1 MQLAEEDVNWWWR
14 QRLDI
19 PSSFLLF
26 PHSFAAVL
34 STFSNPTNRSTRG
47 ELNNSTAERL
57 TQSSLR
63 WIIDAPRCDNAGDLL
78 SMLPLLPKYQRATVY
93 KVCVPILSPMSHATK
108 RSRRTASRE
117 EGPCRRETRERSP
130 PPPRSFPPLANY
142 RSCVPLSRCREPLMM
157 LNSLAEKDWLL
168 QRLSS
173 KTLSSSE
180 EDLPITE
187 TRRKKNSFIL

>member
-93 KVCVPILSPMSHATK
+93 KVCVPILSLRCHTLPRGAD
-108 RSRRTASRE
+108 
-117 EGPCRRETRERSP
+117 GLRRERRALVDARERSH

-187 TRRKKNSFIL
+187 MRKKNSFIL